1 MQLCEIFQTFNDMQM
16 LSERIARFAVYSKVT
31 GGSKIVRVIFCYG
44 ERVRM
49 YEFVMKRLKVTE
61 TLMGVVFV
69 RRNKVGWML
78 PARFAGDTVRSD
90 YSRTFGVVEH
100 SSRLMIDNSNLR
112 N

>member
-1 MQLCEIFQTFNDMQM
+1 MQM
-16 LSERIARFAVYSKVT
+16 LSERIARFTVHSKVT
-31 GGSKIVRVIFCYG
+31 AGSKIVRIIFCYG

-78 PARFAGDTVRSD
+78 PASFAGDTVCSD
-90 YSRTFGVVEH
+90 YSRTLSVVKH
-100 SSRLMIDNSNLR
+100 SAVVL
-112 N
+112 

>member
-1 MQLCEIFQTFNDMQM
+1 M
-16 LSERIARFAVYSKVT
+16 LSEQIARFAIHSKVT
-31 GGSKIVRVIFCYG
+31 AGSKIVRIIFCYG

-78 PARFAGDTVRSD
+78 PASLRVTPYVATTRD
-90 YSRTFGVVEH
+90 YSQRC
-100 SSRLMIDNSNLR
+100 
-112 N
+112 

>member
-1 MQLCEIFQTFNDMQM
+1 MQM
-16 LSERIARFAVYSKVT
+16 LSGRTVRYAVHSKVT
-31 GGSKIVRVIFCYG
+31 AGSKIVRIIFCYG

-78 PARFAGDTVRSD
+78 PASFAGDTVHSD
-90 YSRTFGVVEH
+90 YSRN
-100 SSRLMIDNSNLR
+100 SRR
-112 N
+112 C